1 MIGLARSV
9 LGRLLSLLLVAC
21 VIGVSFGQAAN
32 ARFISPDDWDPTKP
46 GVGTN
51 RYAYSENDPV
61 NRSDPNGHI
70 SGAPDIQSTNDL
82 GWFGALAGFFK
93 GGFTTAGPTK
103 AEMEDAYVKAQTQTV
118 RNAGSLAIDLGL
130 TVGGGPETLAVK
142 AAGWGTKAVVKAAP
156 SLLALGARLARVS
169 KGISFVNPK
178 NIHFTQNSIKAT
190 FKDGRSVQQMADDLT
205 SGALKADDV
214 APIAVFEK
222 NGKLYSL
229 DNRRLE
235 AFQRAG
241 VDVPVRSATTEELTA
256 QGWKFTTKN
265 DGVSIIVR
273 GE

>member
-1 MIGLARSV
+1 MIGFAGGIFARAMT
-9 LGRLLSLLLVAC
+9 LLLVAC
-21 VIGVSFGQAAN
+21 VIGASFGQTAN

-51 RYAYSENDPV
+51 RYAYSSNDPV
-61 NRSDPNGHI
+61 NKSDPNGHQEAVPTI
-70 SGAPDIQSTNDL
+70 QTPTNPGWGGLLSG
-82 GWFGALAGFFK
+82 FYK
-93 GGFTTAGPTK
+93 GGFLGSVSKSQMEADYVREQANTV
-103 AEMEDAYVKAQTQTV
+103 EDAGDVAT
-118 RNAGSLAIDLGL
+118 NIGLLG
-130 TVGGGPETLAVK
+130 VGGPETLVAK
-142 AAGWGTKAVVKAAP
+142 GFAWGAKGVTKAAP
-156 SLLALGARLARVS
+156 SLLALGAKLARMS
-169 KGISFVNPK
+169 KGGGFINPK
-178 NIHFTQNSIKAT
+178 TIHFTQDSIKAT
-190 FKDGRSVQQMADDLT
+190 FKDGRTVQSMADDLA

-214 APIAVFEK
+214 PPIAVFEK

-241 VDVPVRSATTEELTA
+241 VDVPVRSATTEELAA